1 MPNLSSI
8 SHSTLK
14 IIFVIHFVLTTWGL
28 QGRWCPQSA
37 IFYNLLFFGCLIWA
51 THNTESDEPLQ
62 FALIINVL
70 AILFD
75 VIMLAIYFNG
85 DNASQRFSGILMIAN
100 LIFRLFSTKYLVKIG
115 QQRGGTLATLFPSG
129 AGEFGRQQYEDISY
143 PVPENNDFAGI

>member
-1 MPNLSSI
+1 MPLRFELGHFEICNKILRSVNVVVNQHSQLQSI
-8 SHSTLK
+8 
-14 IIFVIHFVLTTWGL
+14 VRGL

-62 FALIINVL
+62 FKFLSDRHLV
-70 AILFD
+70 D
-75 VIMLAIYFNG
+75 
-85 DNASQRFSGILMIAN
+85 ASQRFSGILMIAN

-143 PVPENNDFAGI
+143 PVPQNNDFAGI